1 MAEIPEL
8 DRGHVHIYSDFDG
21 TITTKDTLVFLATTI
36 GGGEKMVETIGRL
49 IREGDLTL
57 RDAIAAEMRSIRAPF
72 GEAEELLRK
81 NITLDPGFR
90 TFVSYCEDAGI
101 PLTILSAGFEQLIDL
116 FLSSKEFPGLKILAN
131 RLKVDEQVGW
141 QCEFRDKTEF
151 GHDKSKVLED
161 ARKRGEYVIFIGDG
175 FSDRA
180 PARVADEVFAKHRLA
195 EYCEAQGI
203 FCHEYKT
210 FHDVLQILK
219 GRME

>member
-1 MAEIPEL
+1 MAQTPKL
-8 DRGHVHIYSDFDG
+8 DLARLHIYSDFDG

-57 RDAIAAEMRSIRAPF
+57 RDAIAAEMRSIRVPF
-72 GEAEELLRK
+72 ADAEELLRK
-81 NITLDPGFR
+81 NVALDSGFKP
-90 TFVSYCEDAGI
+90 FVSFCEELGI

-116 FLSSKEFPGLKILAN
+116 FLPAAEFPNLKILAN
-131 RLKVDEQVGW
+131 RLKVDERVGW

-151 GHDKSKVLED
+151 GHDKSKVLVD
-161 ARKRGEYVIFIGDG
+161 ARKRGEYAIFIGDG

-195 EYCEAQGI
+195 EYCEAQNI
-203 FCHEYKT
+203 FCHEYE
-210 FHDVLQILK
+210 DL
-219 GRME
+219 R